1 MKLILESECLILTVC
16 AQADLDAMIE
26 KSLERRRQQEE
37 VMRERARRE
46 EGRRTRAVVSLQ
58 AAARG
63 YLIRNK
69 ITPKLVALRE
79 RKRLEGERERRRAQ
93 AAIDIQAVWRGYR
106 WVTQIFKATHAI
118 DSSCCEYAHV
128 VN

>member
-1 MKLILESECLILTVC
+1 
-16 AQADLDAMIE
+16 
-26 KSLERRRQQEE
+26 
-37 VMRERARRE
+37 MRERARRE
-46 EGRRTRAVVSLQ
+46 EGRRTRAVVLLQ

-63 YLIRNK
+63 YLTRNK

-93 AAIDIQAVWRGYR
+93 AAIAIQAVWRGYR

-118 DSSCCEYAHV
+118 DSSCCECAHV
-128 VN
+128 ITYYIEITHVHCSC